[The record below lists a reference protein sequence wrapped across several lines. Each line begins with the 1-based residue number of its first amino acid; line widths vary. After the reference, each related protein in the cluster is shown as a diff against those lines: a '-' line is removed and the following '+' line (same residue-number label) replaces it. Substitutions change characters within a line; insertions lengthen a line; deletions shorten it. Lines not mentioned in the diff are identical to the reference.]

1 MECDHGSGCPYLGG
15 GDVRRLT
22 AERDYLSRRVEEMER
37 VMALAEAEIARLR
50 QENQDLQR
58 QREGLRCELKQWLG
72 KVFKP
77 QRKPRVDRP
86 RGAPCG
92 HRGHS
97 RRRPQQISETVD
109 VYPTRCHRC
118 GGEVK
123 GYEESFDVHVVEDI
137 EIKKRTTCYR
147 LHRGYCPSC
156 RRVVRPKAAEATI
169 PRERVG
175 VQARAIATY
184 LRYLGLPYRK
194 VAKAFRDVFDLD
206 LTHPSLLNFNAKQA
220 QNGAALY
227 QGIKQSVRESPYVN
241 ADETGWRVDG
251 QNYWLWVFTN
261 KDATLYR
268 IAKSRGGEVVRDVL
282 GEEYPGVLASDF
294 YSAYNEVKAL
304 AKQRCAAHLLREI
317 KKIQETPAFPAQ
329 GTDGVFCQGVKK
341 VLQEAIA
348 VWREHRNG
356 PDALAALGSEK
367 ERVIPK
373 MIELLS
379 LPLEHED
386 ARRIRKRLIKHNN
399 ELFTFLDN
407 PLIEPTNNRA
417 ERQLRPNVIMRKVT
431 FGNRSASGAS
441 DHAIITSIIHTAI
454 SNGIQPMKV
463 FLALTTG
470 PQTSFT
476 ELPRIRSP

>member
-1 MECDHGSGCPYLGG
+1 MECCYGSRCPYLGD
-15 GDVRRLT
+15 GDIRRLI
-22 AERDYLSRRVEEMER
+22 AERGYLSRRVEEMER

-50 QENQDLQR
+50 QENQDLHR
-58 QREGLRCELKQWLG
+58 QKEKLGQELKEWRG

-77 QRKPRVDRP
+77 QRPPTGGHP

-97 RRRPQQISETVD
+97 RRRPEHVSETVD
-109 VYPTRCHRC
+109 VYPKQCPRC
-118 GGEVK
+118 GSEVK
-123 GYEESFDVHVVEDI
+123 GYEDSFDVHVVEDI

-169 PRERVG
+169 PHDRVG
-175 VQARAIATY
+175 VQARAIAAH

-194 VAKAFRDVFDLD
+194 VARVFREVFGLD
-206 LTHPSLLNFNAKQA
+206 LTHPSLLHFNAEQA
-220 QNGAALY
+220 QNGIALY

-261 KDATLYR
+261 KDATLYQ

-294 YSAYNEVKAL
+294 YPAYNEVKAL
-304 AKQRCAAHLLREI
+304 AKQRCVAHLLREI
-317 KKIQETPAFPAQ
+317 KKIQETPAFPEK

-348 VWREHRNG
+348 VWREHHNG
-356 PDALAALGSEK
+356 PDALAALGR
-367 ERVIPK
+367 ERERLIPK

-379 LPLEHED
+379 LPLEHDD
-386 ARRIRKRLIKHNN
+386 ARRIRKRLIRHNN

-407 PLIEPTNNRA
+407 PPIEPTNNRA

-431 FGNRSASGAS
+431 FGNRSALGAS
-441 DHAIITSIIHTAI
+441 NHAIITSIIHTGI
-454 SNGIQPMKV
+454 SNGIEPMKI
-463 FLALTTG
+463 FLALAAR
-470 PQTSFT
+470 PQTSFMD
-476 ELPRIRSP
+476 LPRIRSP